1 MDAGSTSV
9 FETHE
14 ILSIGRWYRP
24 GGTIHASDQKTL
36 HRFGWGLVS
45 LAGSDAALGLID
57 DLLND
62 GTISPHF
69 ATFLRTIW
77 QAITARMEEDSTR
90 R

>member
-1 MDAGSTSV
+1 MQ
-9 FETHE
+9 E
-14 ILSIGRWYRP
+14 IRYRTIP
-24 GGTIHASDQKTL
+24 HGWAFRPTIHASDQKTL

-69 ATFLRTIW
+69 ATFLRTKW
-77 QAITARMEEDSTR
+77 QAIAARMEDSTR